1 MAGSKNRG
9 YIAARFYGMRSRLLK
24 IEDYRRLLT
33 SNDLNSL
40 ITNLRGT
47 LTYKKALEEALL
59 LEDPLTAIDSTIN
72 NVLSFRMKR
81 ILSFSGASYHQGFH
95 LMTLRWDASNIH
107 LAIRAIIEETT
118 FPLNFIPLGHL
129 NRDELLHLTK
139 LSSLDEALIFL
150 ESTLNPFATAVRSII
165 EQDIPLNDLSRI
177 DGIFNYH
184 YNKLIS
190 KSLAKINDKKIY
202 AIVKKM
208 INEEREFENTKI
220 ILNILGK
227 LSRGTLPSTSNFEKV
242 IIPGKARIK
251 PEEINEAVRNKDIN
265 SLQEILRKTT
275 YREIFD
281 KRLLD
286 TTASRGLHQYVED
299 VERLFYK
306 NQVRKR
312 FKTHSFNLG
321 LAYFWQMLIEA
332 RNLRILTH
340 GLGNFTRDE
349 IERRIFYV

>member
-24 IEDYRRLLT
+24 VDDYQRLLT
-33 SNDLNSL
+33 STDLSSL
-40 ITNLRGT
+40 ITNLRGV

-59 LEDPLTAIDSTIN
+59 LEDPLTAINSAIN
-72 NVLSFRMKR
+72 NILSLRMKR
-81 ILSFSGASYHQGFH
+81 ILSFSGGSYYQGFN
-95 LMTLRWDASNIH
+95 LMTLRWETSNIH

-139 LSSLDEALIFL
+139 LSSLDEALTFL

-165 EQDIPLNDLSRI
+165 EQDIPLSDLNMI

-190 KSLAKINDKKIY
+190 KKLETIKNKKIY
-202 AIVKKM
+202 AIIKKM

-227 LSRGTLPSTSNFEKV
+227 LSRGKLPSTLNFEKV

-251 PEEINEAVRNKDIN
+251 PEEINEAAKNKDIN
-265 SLQEILRKTT
+265 SLREILGRTS

-281 KRLLD
+281 NRVLD
-286 TTASRGLHQYVED
+286 TATSRGLHQYVEE

-340 GLGNFTRDE
+340 GIKNFTRDE
-349 IERRIFYV
+349 IERRMFYV

>member
-1 MAGSKNRG
+1 
-9 YIAARFYGMRSRLLK
+9 MRSRLLK
-24 IEDYRRLLT
+24 IDDYQRLLT
-33 SNDLNSL
+33 STDLNSL
-40 ITNLRGT
+40 ITALRGT
-47 LTYKKALEEALL
+47 PTYKKALEETLL
-59 LEDPLTAIDSTIN
+59 LEDPLTAIDSAIN
-72 NVLSFRMKR
+72 NVLSLRMKK
-81 ILSFSGASYHQGFH
+81 ILSFSGGSYNQGFH
-95 LMTLRWDASNIH
+95 LMTLRWETLNIH

-129 NRDELLHLTK
+129 NRDELLHLSK
-139 LSSLDEALIFL
+139 LSSLDEALVYL
-150 ESTLNPFATAVRSII
+150 ESTLNPFATAIRSII
-165 EQDIPLNDLSRI
+165 EQDIPLSNLNVI

-190 KSLAKINDKKIY
+190 KKIGNINDKKIS

-208 INEEREFENTKI
+208 INEEQELQNTKL
-220 ILNILGK
+220 ILNVIGK
-227 LSRGTLPSTSNFEKV
+227 LLRGTLPSASNFERV

-251 PEEINEAVRNKDIN
+251 PDEINEAVKNKDIN
-265 SLQEILRKTT
+265 ALREILEKTT
-275 YREIFD
+275 YREIFN
-281 KRLLD
+281 KQFLD
-286 TTASRGLHQYVED
+286 TGTSTGLHQYVED

-340 GLGNFTRDE
+340 GLGNFTREE
-349 IERRIFYV
+349 IERRMFYV